1 MCVCVVGVCILL
13 FHRLPG
19 CCAHQLNVLVK
30 FSTVTA
36 WIAKYIKFLAVAV
49 MMLIA

>member
-1 MCVCVVGVCILL
+1 VCNVGMCILL

-19 CCAHQLNVLVK
+19 YCIHQLNVLVK

-36 WIAKYIKFLAVAV
+36 WIVKYIKFHAVAV